1 MPRGGYRENAGGKPT
16 WISGKTKTIRVPIV
30 LADRVIE
37 LARKLDE
44 GRRIDDV
51 TKSKYVDL
59 SGIAIRDCNGRDA
72 VYVEDL
78 LRAGYTVR
86 PVRLVDAVRRKMDL
100 RR

>member
-1 MPRGGYRENAGGKPT
+1 MPRGGYRENAGGRPT
-16 WISGKTKTIRVPIV
+16 WIHGKTKTIRVPIE
-30 LADRVIE
+30 LADKIIE

-51 TKSKYVDL
+51 TRSKYIDF
-59 SGIAIRDCNGRDA
+59 SGISIRDCDGRDA
-72 VYVEDL
+72 IYVEDL

-86 PVRLVDAVRRKMDL
+86 PIKLVDTVRRKMDL